1 MSDEQLL
8 DIEEPLLD
16 SEDDEFNFDTDDF
29 NPFEGLHDEYLFWLR
44 NFFTYPCIYIICNFH
59 ILHRIIKF

>member
-29 NPFEGLHDEYLFWLR
+29 NPFEGLHDEYLF
-44 NFFTYPCIYIICNFH
+44 
-59 ILHRIIKF
+59 

>member
-16 SEDDEFNFDTDDF
+16 SEDEEFNFDTDDF
-29 NPFEGLHDEYLFWLR
+29 NPFEGLHDEYLF
-44 NFFTYPCIYIICNFH
+44 
-59 ILHRIIKF
+59 

>member
-44 NFFTYPCIYIICNFH
+44 NFFYISMYLYH
-59 ILHRIIKF
+59 L